1 MGKETVRPAPE
12 KENDKQEG
20 VLKDDDLK
28 DVVGAGL
35 DSLRPLP
42 SALRVPRP
50 VRVEWRLTTRPIRR
64 RRRRAPARR
73 AGAVT
78 FGGARAANRSRCL
91 DTISDFVTR

>member
-35 DSLRPLP
+35 DSY
-42 SALRVPRP
+42 
-50 VRVEWRLTTRPIRR
+50 VRYRQLYGYPD
-64 RRRRAPARR
+64 
-73 AGAVT
+73 
-78 FGGARAANRSRCL
+78 RSG
-91 DTISDFVTR
+91 